1 VTGPR
6 LVTGAFGSRRP
17 VPANDLPTSIA
28 ACLAAHSMNVR
39 GGRPVS
45 RALTYK
51 TTSRSSDTGLQTVIA
66 AIVAG
71 RPKPAVQ
78 GLDQW
83 R

>member
-1 VTGPR
+1 
-6 LVTGAFGSRRP
+6 
-17 VPANDLPTSIA
+17 
-28 ACLAAHSMNVR
+28 MNVR

-51 TTSRSSDTGLQTVIA
+51 TASRSSDTGLQTVIA